1 MSNNKDFVIEKK
13 TLIKY
18 TGSDS
23 AVVIP
28 DGVTKISPRLF
39 NQNKNIVS
47 VIVPEGVKEI
57 GFRTFAF
64 CENLKEVTFP
74 KSLMS
79 IANDAFCFCRN
90 LRHVEFKNGITNI
103 GNQAFQACSGLETVS
118 IPDSVTEIGSGA
130 FATCSNLKKVHLSE
144 NLVKIGD
151 GAFSGCSELSEINIP
166 KSLTEI
172 GRGAFSG
179 LAVPFVIINN
189 QLHSCSGSN
198 KKILIPPDVETI
210 KTSAIFEM
218 DLDKITIPESV
229 KFIEDGAITRF
240 GGGLRICC
248 TNEQWNLLWNSI
260 SKFFPEDK
268 IDFCI
273 CYLRSTSSVSDECKK
288 ILNYIGREQNII
300 IRTLIESN
308 DAECLAKI
316 LSVIKTPSVTALEE
330 YLETIKNSPEITGIL
345 LDYKNSKYSSEKI
358 KKVKTDKTEKSLGI
372 KERAVSEW
380 KELFNFKVIDGEI
393 TIKGYKG
400 TEPIVEVPEFIGKN
414 HVTAIDEAAFSKEN
428 KAYKNER
435 KNFFANELTAVIL
448 PQSIKTIG
456 AYAFSYCQNLVE
468 VTLPSELKKIENGTF
483 CGCIKLQSIQLA
495 STVSSIGKWAFKG
508 CEEITEIK
516 IPTKIKKIQ
525 QGTFSGCKNL
535 KHINIPNGVKNIEG
549 YAFFNCRSLKEIALP
564 SKLENVDTTTFSSCP
579 NLADENGFV
588 IIANILYNYYGEK
601 TEITIP
607 QSVIAI
613 ADEAFKNDSTIKNIT
628 IPEGVLVIADSA
640 FEKCVELES
649 VNIPDSLAHIG
660 NYAFSECP
668 KLKITTPVGKRIV
681 SFNGRYAIK
690 NID

>member
-1 MSNNKDFVIEKK
+1 MSDIKDFVIEKK

-28 DGVTKISPRLF
+28 DGVIKISPRLF

-64 CENLKEVTFP
+64 CENLKEVTLP

-198 KKILIPPDVETI
+198 KKILIPPNVETI

-300 IRTLIESN
+300 IKTLIESN

-330 YLETIKNSPEITGIL
+330 YLESSKISPEITGIL
-345 LDYKNSKYSSEKI
+345 LDYKNSKYSSEKT
-358 KKVKTDKTEKSLGI
+358 KKVKTDKIEKSLGV
-372 KERAVSEW
+372 KERTVSEW
-380 KELFNFKVIDGEI
+380 KELFNFKVTDGEI
-393 TIKGYKG
+393 TIKSYKG
-400 TEPIVEVPEFIGKN
+400 TEPVVEVPEFIGKN
-414 HVTAIDEAAFSKEN
+414 YVTAIDEAAFSKEN

-456 AYAFSYCQNLVE
+456 AYAFSYCQNLVK

-483 CGCIKLQSIQLA
+483 CGCIKLQSIQLP

-508 CEEITEIK
+508 CAEITEIK

-640 FEKCVELES
+640 FEKCTELES
-649 VNIPDSLAHIG
+649 VNVPDSLAHIG